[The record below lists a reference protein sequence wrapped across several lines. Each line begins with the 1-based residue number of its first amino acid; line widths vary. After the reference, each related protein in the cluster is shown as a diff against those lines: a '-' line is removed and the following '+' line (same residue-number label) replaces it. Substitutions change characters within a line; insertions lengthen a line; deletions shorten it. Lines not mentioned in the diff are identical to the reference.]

1 MKIILIIIAI
11 IIALIA
17 LLVAFYAY
25 YDGFKTVNFRI
36 EEQGGETLVY
46 ENVVGDYKQA
56 STVSNKIYYEL
67 LNNEKIETTK
77 GFGIYYDNPKNVEK
91 SKLRSEV
98 GCIVENIDSATLAGL
113 AEKYQVKTLPQK
125 QCIVTEFPFKGGMS
139 IMVGIMKV
147 YPALAKY
154 IENEK
159 LKDSPIME
167 IYDVPNKVI
176 IYRKEIV
183 NNSAKTVQ

>member
-1 MKIILIIIAI
+1 MKVTLIIVAI
-11 IIALIA
+11 IIVLIIA
-17 LLVAFYAY
+17 LYTY
-25 YDGFKTVNFRI
+25 YGGFRKINFKV
-36 EEQGGETLVY
+36 EALGGETLVY
-46 ENVVGDYKQA
+46 ENVVGDYQQA
-56 STVSNKIYYEL
+56 SKVSNKIYYAL
-67 LNNEKIETTK
+67 LNDEKIATTK

-98 GCIVENIDSATLAGL
+98 GCIVENLDSATLARL
-113 AEKYQVKTLPQK
+113 SEKYQVKIFPQS
-125 QCIVTEFPFKGGMS
+125 QYVVTEFPFKGGMS

-154 IENEK
+154 IESEK

-183 NNSAKTVQ
+183 PQNSGGF